1 MAGVNVEREG
11 ASVRVPPPA
20 VFVGFAIL
28 GAAGDRYIGHLPS
41 VIDVPARTV
50 IAVALGLVGVL
61 FMVGAM
67 RLFVATGQD
76 PKPWK
81 PSPELIAAGIYRVS
95 RNPMYISMALFQ
107 ATIGVATGNAW
118 IVLLVPMSMATVHWT
133 AIRHEEQ
140 YLGDKFGEAYVRYKR
155 SIRRWL

>member
-1 MAGVNVEREG
+1 MASVNGEREG
-11 ASVRVPPPA
+11 ASVRVPPPV

-28 GAAGDRYIGHLPS
+28 GAAGERYIGEIPS
-41 VIDVPARTV
+41 AVDLPAR
-50 IAVALGLVGVL
+50 IAFAVALGLAGVL

-76 PKPWK
+76 PKPWR

-95 RNPMYISMALFQ
+95 RNPMYIGMALLQ
-107 ATIGVATGNAW
+107 ASIGVAIGNAW
-118 IVLLVPMSMATVHWT
+118 IVLLVPMSMATVHWI

-140 YLGDKFGEAYVRYKR
+140 YLGDKFGEAYVQYKR
-155 SIRRWL
+155 AVRRWL

>member
-1 MAGVNVEREG
+1 MADVNAEQEG
-11 ASVRVPPPA
+11 ASVRVPPPT

-41 VIDVPARTV
+41 VIDVPVRIA

-76 PKPWK
+76 PKPWR

-107 ATIGVATGNAW
+107 ASVGVAIGNAW
-118 IVLLVPMSMATVHWT
+118 VVLLVPMSMATVHWT

-140 YLGDKFGEAYVRYKR
+140 YLGDKFGATGDRHDLNG
-155 SIRRWL
+155 RRRL